1 MHDPLESM
9 HDRLRRSTRP
19 SHQRVEAS
27 IRIDA
32 QLNSLECYEA
42 LLLAFLGL
50 HRPIDAALTA
60 LDWSGTD
67 IDIGQRQKAGRI
79 EADLRDLGVPEHVLR
94 NAPLHPSLNPDG
106 RADGIG
112 WLYVTEGAS
121 LGGRTI
127 LREASRR
134 LGVHAAWGGRFFAGY
149 GPRTGAMWRAYLAT
163 LNAVDCRSTLA
174 DRVEV
179 AAVRMFLMFE
189 KWLALPKG
197 TRAPP
202 SIEEARRP
210 SYRQGPPR
218 SLQAEGA

>member
-1 MHDPLESM
+1 MHGRLEFM
-9 HDRLRRSTRP
+9 HDRLRRSTHAL
-19 SHQRVEAS
+19 HQRVEEA

-32 QLNSLECYEA
+32 QLNSLEGYEA

-94 NAPLHPSLNPDG
+94 NVPLCPSLELDG
-106 RADGIG
+106 HADGIG

-121 LGGRTI
+121 LGGRII

-134 LGVHAAWGGRFFAGY
+134 LGIHAAW
-149 GPRTGAMWRAYLAT
+149 
-163 LNAVDCRSTLA
+163 
-174 DRVEV
+174 
-179 AAVRMFLMFE
+179 
-189 KWLALPKG
+189 
-197 TRAPP
+197 
-202 SIEEARRP
+202 
-210 SYRQGPPR
+210 
-218 SLQAEGA
+218 